1 MCLIAFELSH
11 DPSCPLRLASN
22 RDEFWRRPTEALHR
36 WQLPNGVAVW
46 GGRDGQDGGTWLA
59 ASEHGR
65 IAWLTNVREHPA
77 RTGLHSRGTLVTDW
91 LARDLAWDEW
101 QSLWDPASL
110 AGFNLVVGD
119 LRRGQWAWM
128 SNRSPQRVHNDPQPS
143 WHSQALGAG
152 VYGLSNASLNVLWPK
167 TERLLKALQT
177 PEPAPGPHG
186 WPSHWLAALGDEQLS
201 ATLGDDELPL
211 TGVGL
216 VAERAL
222 ANPFVR
228 WPEHGYGTRS
238 STLLALRP
246 AQEPLHSAPSW
257 DLHISEWTHDPQQ
270 APFGSAQRR
279 DACLKHW
286 GQVPK
291 A

>member
-36 WQLPNGVAVW
+36 WQLANGVAVW

-65 IAWLTNVREHPA
+65 IAWLTNVRENPA
-77 RTGLHSRGTLVTDW
+77 RTGLHSRGALVSDW
-91 LARDLAWDEW
+91 LASDLPWDEW

-119 LRRGQWAWM
+119 QRRGQWAWM
-128 SNRSPQRVHNDPQPS
+128 SNRSPQCVHNDPQPK

-167 TERLLKALQT
+167 TERLLQAFQT
-177 PEPAPGPHG
+177 PKTHPDHHS
-186 WPSHWLAALGDEQLS
+186 WPSPWLAALGDEQLS
-201 ATLGDDELPL
+201 ATLGDTELPL

-216 VAERAL
+216 AAERAL

-246 AQEPLHSAPSW
+246 AQASRHSAPSW
-257 DLHISEWTHDPQQ
+257 DLYISEWTHDPHQ
-270 APFGSAQRR
+270 APFSSAQRR
-279 DACLKHW
+279 DTCLKHW
-286 GQVPK
+286 GQTPK